1 MKPRDVISIENP
13 KYLLATLI
21 NKLHSKGP
29 IEQED
34 LETLSY
40 LKYFHLE
47 TFKSEEKKLM
57 FLLGLFYKTEE
68 PEDLLSLS
76 YSIFSDTIFE
86 ETGQRF
92 TPVQASMRNRILEKK
107 YFSFSAPTSAGK
119 SFLFRELIIDAD
131 DDIVIVVPSRALI
144 AEYMLI
150 IREMFVD
157 KKDVLILQ
165 FIDDVNKLRTT
176 RRIFIVTPERASEL
190 FKFPT
195 HYSPSL
201 FLYDEAQISEER
213 IRGTTFDAF
222 VRRAD
227 KIFSNSKK
235 VFAHPFIENPE
246 AQLIKH
252 KFSENVDAFSY
263 KQNTV
268 GKIYLGYNKGKFEF
282 FSPFI
287 EGAHLKVNKVVC
299 EEDIV
304 AQKLAK
310 DKCSILIYIS
320 KKSIYNKSFIK
331 AFNKYISLCP
341 PITDSKA
348 IQIIDEIEELIG
360 AGDKHSEL
368 ISLMRNGIVIH
379 HGSIPLNVRFLI
391 EEFTKAGF
399 AKICFA
405 TSTLVQGVNMP
416 FDIVWIENVRFTGSD
431 ENKILGLKN
440 LIGRAGRTTP
450 IKNQFDYGFVIVRNI
465 KRFTE
470 SFNSSFQLSEESQI
484 ETEPKDTSDD
494 LTEFIEAVKRNDIND
509 EYNLPNTKA
518 GRLNS
523 ESAFKLVAIILDFLY
538 IDHRIM
544 TGSEYREMSKTKK
557 QLLKNSFAGIFELSL
572 GRNLYRG
579 EKTVLSA
586 SITILLWQI
595 QGKSFKELLG
605 LRYSYLTKQKEQRRL
620 KKELRQGKL
629 TKEDC
634 SNKIDN
640 LPIEYSVIP
649 HSLPNSKLRSRLP
662 SRFSGLKMKNL
673 NYDLIVYDTYDF
685 LDKVISFSLA
695 DIFIAAFDQFYL
707 KTSDTRAKQM
717 VKYLRYGT
725 SEDVEIWLLRY
736 GFSIEEAELIKTHVS
751 TIDEAEIVF
760 SKSVYN
766 PENSRVR
773 KLVEHYLY

>member
-1 MKPRDVISIENP
+1 MNPRDIINSESPESILIE
-13 KYLLATLI
+13 LL
-21 NKLHSKGP
+21 NRLHSDGP
-29 IEQED
+29 VNQED

-40 LKYFHLE
+40 LKYFHFE
-47 TFKSEEKKLM
+47 TFKYSEKKLM

-76 YSIFSDTIFE
+76 YSIFSDTIYE
-86 ETGQRF
+86 ETGRRF
-92 TPVQASMRNRILEKK
+92 SPVQASMRNRILENK

-119 SFLFRELIIDAD
+119 SYLFRELIIDAT
-131 DDIVIVVPSRALI
+131 DDIIIVVPSRALI

-150 IREMFVD
+150 VREMFVD

-165 FIDDVNKLRTT
+165 FIDDVNKLRTS
-176 RRIFIVTPERASEL
+176 RRVFIVTPERASEL
-190 FKFPT
+190 FKRPE

-227 KIFSNSKK
+227 RTFPNSRK
-235 VFAHPFIENPE
+235 VFAHPFIDNPE

-252 KFSENVDAFSY
+252 GFEESVDSYSY

-268 GKIYLGYNKGKFEF
+268 GKIFLGYNNGVFEC

-287 EGAHLKVNKVVC
+287 EGAHLKDNKAIY

-304 AQKLAK
+304 VKKLLEK
-310 DKCSILIYIS
+310 NSSILIYIT
-320 KKSIYNKSFIK
+320 KESIYNKSFIED
-331 AFNKYISLCP
+331 FNEYISLCP
-341 PITDSKA
+341 PITDSRA
-348 IQIIDEIEELIG
+348 IHIIDEIEDLIG

-391 EEFTKAGF
+391 EEFTKSRF

-416 FDIVWIENVRFTGSD
+416 FDIVWIENVRFTGSE
-431 ENKILGLKN
+431 ENKTLGLKN

-450 IKNQFDYGFVIVRNI
+450 INNQFDYGFVIVRNI
-465 KRFTE
+465 KGFIDRFNH
-470 SFNSSFQLSEESQI
+470 SFELSELSQLEI
-484 ETEPKDTSDD
+484 ETKDVSDD
-494 LTEFIEAVKRNDIND
+494 LSEFIEAVKSNDIND
-509 EYNLPNTKA
+509 EYNLPNPKA
-518 GRLNS
+518 NRLKS
-523 ESAFKLVAIILDFLY
+523 DAAFNLIEVILNFLY
-538 IDHRIM
+538 IEGRIM
-544 TGSEYREMSKTKK
+544 TASEYRELSKTKK
-557 QLLKNSFAGIFELSL
+557 RLLKDSFAGVFEISL
-572 GRNLYRG
+572 GRNLYTG
-579 EKTVLSA
+579 ERTVLSA

-620 KKELRQGKL
+620 KREERQGII
-629 TKEDC
+629 TKEVC
-634 SNKIDN
+634 QNTINN

-649 HSLPNSKLRSRLP
+649 HSLPNSSLRSRLP
-662 SRFSGLKMKNL
+662 SRFARLRMENL

-695 DIFIAAFDQFYL
+695 DIFISAFDQFH
-707 KTSDTRAKQM
+707 KETFDSRAEQM

-725 SEDVEIWLLRY
+725 NEDTEIWLLRY
-736 GFSIEEAELIKTHVS
+736 GFSIEEAELIKNHVS
-751 TIDEAEIVF
+751 SIDEDEIVF
-760 SKSVYN
+760 SENIYN
-766 PENSRVR
+766 SQNSSIRSM
-773 KLVEHYLY
+773 VEHYL